1 MCVVVVFVVAAAA
14 AATALCRLHFLVSGA
29 GAAKATTRGNGL
41 ESSKQPYY
49 RHSLPLPGSTS
60 FLLDYC
66 GNDDDDNNED
76 ALLAWPW
83 Y

>member
-1 MCVVVVFVVAAAA
+1 MCVVVFVVVVA

-66 GNDDDDNNED
+66 GSDDDNNED